1 MHILS
6 AEELGCL
13 PVQFVLQHGL
23 SVLVALQSP
32 TEVPSLS
39 LEAIVT
45 HHTQLEP

>member
-1 MHILS
+1 MHIS
-6 AEELGCL
+6 FAEELGCL

-23 SVLVALQSP
+23 SVLAVLQSP

-45 HHTQLEP
+45 HHT